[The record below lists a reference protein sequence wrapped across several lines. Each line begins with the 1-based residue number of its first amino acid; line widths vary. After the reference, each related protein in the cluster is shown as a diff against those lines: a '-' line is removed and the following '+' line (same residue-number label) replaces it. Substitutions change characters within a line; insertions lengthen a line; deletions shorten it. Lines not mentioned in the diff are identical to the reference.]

1 MSEPLWAPPVLQG
14 IAEDK
19 YLVYLARYE
28 IGEGGAPTPAQVER

>member
-1 MSEPLWAPPVLQG
+1 MG
-14 IAEDK
+14 GTCIAGDK